1 MGFQLRLTVELD
13 EKIKA
18 IAVLEQRSKNKEI
31 EYILTKY
38 IAEYESK
45 NGEIELDKNQLQPL
59 R

>member
-1 MGFQLRLTVELD
+1 MGFQLRLPDKLD

-18 IAVLEQRSKNKEI
+18 VAELEQRSKNKEI

-38 IAEYESK
+38 ITEYESK

>member
-1 MGFQLRLTVELD
+1 MGFQLRLTDELD

-18 IAVLEQRSKNKEI
+18 IAELEQRSKNKEI

-38 IAEYESK
+38 IKEYESK
-45 NGEIELDKNQLQPL
+45 NGEIGLNGNQLQPL